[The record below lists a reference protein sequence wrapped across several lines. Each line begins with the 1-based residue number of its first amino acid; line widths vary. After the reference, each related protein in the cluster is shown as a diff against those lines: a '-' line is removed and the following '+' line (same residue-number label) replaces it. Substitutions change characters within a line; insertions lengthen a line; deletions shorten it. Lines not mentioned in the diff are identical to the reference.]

1 MNPGLSMAVRTCEG
15 AIVAQG
21 GNAWGRAMLFI
32 NLVLWI
38 GQIFAAHN
46 VGAAHLPHG
55 HPLTREQANTFLLAA
70 MHAETIKEPLQRCL
84 AYPDPPG
91 SHWNHEAVVAYCQY
105 RYQPIVTLAQGKKLI
120 QSGHGAKLDK
130 LFARTLREQ
139 LNDPV
144 ARGRLDRT
152 FYADFNNGS
161 TALRRI
167 LDAWKRQSPRS
178 AFAYAA
184 SGTAYMQMAFDARGY
199 AYIQDTPQRNINAMD
214 RLAKRADAD
223 LRKAIQLDPRIT
235 PAYRAM
241 VMLGG
246 LNFPRAYG
254 LRAAKRG
261 LEITPDNYSIYGQVL
276 WLEQPKWGGSLAGMT
291 ALSRQAW
298 QHAKHNPLL
307 TLLAGEVTFYRIENS
322 SCSDAEEVSD
332 YIAALDQF
340 GGLCPLRSAGEAANR
355 AGDFPA
361 MLIYLSE
368 YLRFDSDADDVRLD
382 RIHGLVSYDQTQWA
396 IADADKV
403 IAKSPKDR
411 HAFDARGLAY
421 QEAADLPRAEH
432 DFETALRLDASDQWA
447 LEHLVGIY
455 MTKRQWDKAW
465 DTANHMIQMDPQDPG
480 GWMMRAQIEEGQPRT
495 GLRETMEYMASHFGK
510 SPGLGDFIAH
520 LQAVVRRR
528 EMMKSKE
535 VTPAP
540 AQSVSR
546 PG

>member
-1 MNPGLSMAVRTCEG
+1 MF
-15 AIVAQG
+15 
-21 GNAWGRAMLFI
+21 FI
-32 NLVLWI
+32 NFVLWL
-38 GQIFAAHN
+38 GQIFAAS
-46 VGAAHLPHG
+46 GAAGPAHLPHG
-55 HPLTREQANTFLLAA
+55 RLLMREQANTFLLGA
-70 MHAETIKEPLQRCL
+70 MRAETIKDPLQRCL
-84 AYPDPPG
+84 AYPDPPS
-91 SHWNHEAVVAYCQY
+91 SHWDHEAVVAYCHY
-105 RYQPIVTLAQGKKLI
+105 RYQPIITLAQAKNLI
-120 QSGHGAKLDK
+120 HGGHGAQLDK

-139 LNDPV
+139 LSDPS

-161 TALRRI
+161 VALRHV

-184 SGTAYMQMAFDARGY
+184 SGTAYMQMAFEARGY
-199 AYIQDTPQRNINAMD
+199 AYIADTPQRNIDAMD

-223 LRKAIQLDPRIT
+223 LRKAVQLDPRIT

-246 LNFPRAYG
+246 LSFPRAYG

-261 LEITPDNYSIYGQVL
+261 LEVAPDNYSIYGQAL
-276 WLEQPKWGGSLAGMT
+276 WLEQPKWGGSLADMA
-291 ALSRQAW
+291 ALSRQAG
-298 QHAKHNPLL
+298 QHAKDNPLL
-307 TLLAGEVTFYRIENS
+307 ALLAGEVTFYRIENS
-322 SCSDAEEVSD
+322 SCSDAEQVSD

-355 AGDFPA
+355 IADFPA

-368 YLRFDSDADDVRLD
+368 YLRFDSNADDIRLE
-382 RIHGLVSYDQTQWA
+382 RISGLVSFGKTQWA

-403 IAKSPKDR
+403 IAKSPKNR

-421 QEAADLPRAEH
+421 QEEADLHRAEH
-432 DFETALRLDASDQWA
+432 DFKTALRLDASDQWA

-465 DTANHMIQMDPQDPG
+465 GMANHMIQMDPQNPS
-480 GWMMRAQIEEGQPRT
+480 GWMMRAQIEQAQPRP
-495 GLRETMEYMASHFGK
+495 GLRGTMAYMASHFGN
-510 SPGLGDFIAH
+510 SPGLAGFIAH
-520 LQAVVRRR
+520 LQSVAPRR
-528 EMMKSKE
+528 EMMKSKG
-535 VTPAP
+535 VGPAA

-546 PG
+546 PE